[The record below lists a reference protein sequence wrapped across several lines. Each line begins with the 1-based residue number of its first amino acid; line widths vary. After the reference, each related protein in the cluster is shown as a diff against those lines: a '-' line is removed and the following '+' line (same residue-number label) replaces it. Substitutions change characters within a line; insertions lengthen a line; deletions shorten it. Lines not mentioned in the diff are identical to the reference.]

1 MNTKLWLICVLTLG
15 LAQIGFGQQVPLIP
29 QSDTDSSGYLVGV
42 GDVVSGKVLGE
53 SDFDFT
59 AEVDTDGKLQ
69 IPFLDR
75 PIQAKCR
82 TEKELRA
89 DVKQALARYL
99 KTPQISVRVVERR
112 SRPPVIITGEVRL
125 PQQVEL
131 RREARLLDIL
141 SQAGGETG
149 DADGM
154 IQVFRTQQPM
164 CSEKNETAE
173 KNDSAIWRNISD
185 TSLDVPSR
193 MFSLANL
200 RGGKS
205 EDNPVI
211 QSGDVIIV
219 QKARPVY
226 ITGEVTAPQGIL
238 LKEGGTTLMD
248 AIAKVNG
255 VNRQAKTKDI
265 KIYRLKPDSKD
276 REIISVNYDTIKKGE
291 QKDIL
296 LQPYDI
302 VEVGKAKKPIAQT
315 ILEIATGVGMGAVN
329 TLGQGLPNRILY

>member
-15 LAQIGFGQQVPLIP
+15 LAQIGFGQQTPLTLQ
-29 QSDTDSSGYLVGV
+29 QSDSDFSGYLIGV

-59 AEVDTDGKLQ
+59 AEVDTDGRLQ

-75 PIQAKCR
+75 PIPAKCR

-99 KTPQISVRVVERR
+99 KTPQISVRVVERK
-112 SRPPVIITGEVRL
+112 SRPPVIVTGEVRA

-131 RREARLLDIL
+131 RREARLLDLL
-141 SQAGGETG
+141 SQAGSVTE
-149 DADGM
+149 DAEGL

-164 CSEKNETAE
+164 CSEKNELT
-173 KNDSAIWRNISD
+173 DWRSASD
-185 TSLDVPSR
+185 NSLDVPSR
-193 MFSLANL
+193 MYSLTSL
-200 RGGKS
+200 REGR
-205 EDNPVI
+205 EEANPVI
-211 QSGDVIIV
+211 QAGDVIIV
-219 QKARPVY
+219 QRARPVY
-226 ITGEVTAPQGIL
+226 MTGEINAPQGIL
-238 LKEGGTTLMD
+238 LKEGGTSLMD

-265 KIYRLKPDSKD
+265 KIYRLKPNSKD
-276 REIISVNYDTIKKGE
+276 REIISVNYDSIKKGE
-291 QKDIL
+291 QKDVM

-302 VEVGKAKKPIAQT
+302 VEVGKTKKSIAQ
-315 ILEIATGVGMGAVN
+315 IVLELATGIGTSAAQ
-329 TLGQGLPNRILY
+329 TLGTGLPMRVLY

>member
-15 LAQIGFGQQVPLIP
+15 LAQIGFGQQTPLTLQ
-29 QSDTDSSGYLVGV
+29 QSDSDFSGYLIGV

-59 AEVDTDGKLQ
+59 AEVDTDGRLQ

-75 PIQAKCR
+75 PIPAKCR

-99 KTPQISVRVVERR
+99 KTPQISVRVVERK
-112 SRPPVIITGEVRL
+112 SRPPVIVTGEVRA

-131 RREARLLDIL
+131 RREARLLDLL
-141 SQAGGETG
+141 SQAGNVTE
-149 DADGM
+149 DAEGL

-164 CSEKNETAE
+164 CSEKNELT
-173 KNDSAIWRNISD
+173 DWRSASD
-185 TSLDVPSR
+185 NSLDVPSR
-193 MFSLANL
+193 MYSLTSL
-200 RGGKS
+200 REGR
-205 EDNPVI
+205 EEANPVI
-211 QSGDVIIV
+211 QAGDVIIV
-219 QKARPVY
+219 QRARPVY
-226 ITGEVTAPQGIL
+226 MTGEINAPQGIL
-238 LKEGGTTLMD
+238 LKEGGTSLMD

-265 KIYRLKPDSKD
+265 KIYRLKPNSKD
-276 REIISVNYDTIKKGE
+276 REIISVNYDSIKKGE
-291 QKDIL
+291 QKDVM

-302 VEVGKAKKPIAQT
+302 VEVGKTKKSIAQ
-315 ILEIATGVGMGAVN
+315 IVLELATGIGTSAAQ
-329 TLGQGLPNRILY
+329 TLGTGFPMRVLY

>member
-15 LAQIGFGQQVPLIP
+15 LAQIGFGQQTPLIP
-29 QSDTDSSGYLVGV
+29 QKSDSDFSGYLIGV
-42 GDVVSGKVLGE
+42 GDVVTGKVLGE
-53 SDFDFT
+53 ADFDFT

-99 KTPQISVRVVERR
+99 KTPQISVRVIERK
-112 SRPPVIITGEVRL
+112 SRPPVIVTGEVRA

-131 RREARLLDIL
+131 RREARLLDLL
-141 SQAGGETG
+141 SQAGYVTEN
-149 DADGM
+149 ADGM

-164 CSEKNETAE
+164 CSEKNEATDW
-173 KNDSAIWRNISD
+173 KTISD
-185 TSLDVPSR
+185 NSLDVPSR
-193 MFSLANL
+193 MFSLNKL
-200 RGGKS
+200 RDGKN
-205 EDNPVI
+205 EYNPII

-265 KIYRLKPDSKD
+265 KIYRLKANPSEP
-276 REIISVNYDTIKKGE
+276 REILSVNYDSIKKGE
-291 QKDIL
+291 QNDIL

-302 VEVGKAKKPIAQT
+302 VEVGKSKKPIAQT